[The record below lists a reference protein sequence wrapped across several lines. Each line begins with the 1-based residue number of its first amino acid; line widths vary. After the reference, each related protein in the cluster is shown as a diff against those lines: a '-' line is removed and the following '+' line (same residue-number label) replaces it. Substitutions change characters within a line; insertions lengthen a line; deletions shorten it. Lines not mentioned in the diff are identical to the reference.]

1 MTTLSSAPTAAPPKA
16 VEEEE
21 DGLSRAERVYRHIR
35 GGIRAGTYRA
45 GQRLREAEIAASLNT
60 SRTPVREAIRR
71 LEADRLVEDA
81 PGGGLTVARLDR
93 QRVHELYMFRAS
105 IEGAAAEMAAL
116 HATELDIADLS
127 DTLEQMRAV
136 AEDAPRA
143 ALLNRRFHEGIYR
156 AARNSFLGHAIATM
170 SDFMTLLPGT
180 TYDLPGRA
188 AEVMLEHERVLEA
201 IVARDPGRAAR
212 AMRDHI
218 QMASQFRL
226 RMTGISA

>member
-1 MTTLSSAPTAAPPKA
+1 VVPIDPTEYQKMLDAGD
-16 VEEEE
+16 VDRIVVVNEQQV
-21 DGLSRAERVYRHIR
+21 RVYIKKDRLAQPPHKDKIKDSFS
-35 GGIRAGTYRA
+35 GPNTVGPHYVFNIGTA
-45 GQRLREAEIAASLNT
+45 DLLK
-60 SRTPVREAIRR
+60 
-71 LEADRLVEDA
+71 DRLVEGA
-81 PGGGLTVARLDR
+81 PGGGLTVAQLDR

-116 HATELDIADLS
+116 QATELDIADLS
-127 DTLEQMRAV
+127 DALEQMRAV
-136 AEDAPRA
+136 AEDARRA

-201 IVARDPGRAAR
+201 IVARDSGRAAR

-226 RMTGISA
+226 RMTAT